1 MVQLQTFTESDYL
14 LKKTGLI
21 MILSIL
27 SSFKS
32 KIVIASNWNMK
43 RRGGRGRG
51 AQPAQPV
58 KSIPQDPREQQ
69 RGRAKLPSIS
79 ELDPAVTHAVKNLQ
93 LHTIKQV
100 RQADLQY
107 LSSYI

>member
-1 MVQLQTFTESDYL
+1 
-14 LKKTGLI
+14 

-32 KIVIASNWNMK
+32 KIVIASNWKMK

-51 AQPAQPV
+51 AQPAQPAQPV